1 MVDILHRIAVE
12 GSSPDDVYA
21 ALTTRE
27 RLAAWWTED
36 TQGDGDV
43 GGELRFR
50 FPEGGFDMEVEEA
63 QPGKSVVWKVVGGPD
78 EWIGTRVGW
87 ELTQDGDWTVVLF
100 RHEGWREPVEFMH
113 HCSTKWAIFLMS
125 LKALVETGV
134 GAPAPHDVR
143 ISNWH

>member
-63 QPGKSVVWKVVGGPD
+63 PRNGSARRST
-78 EWIGTRVGW
+78 GTCAR
-87 ELTQDGDWTVVLF
+87 T
-100 RHEGWREPVEFMH
+100 
-113 HCSTKWAIFLMS
+113 A
-125 LKALVETGV
+125 TG
-134 GAPAPHDVR
+134 R
-143 ISNWH
+143 S